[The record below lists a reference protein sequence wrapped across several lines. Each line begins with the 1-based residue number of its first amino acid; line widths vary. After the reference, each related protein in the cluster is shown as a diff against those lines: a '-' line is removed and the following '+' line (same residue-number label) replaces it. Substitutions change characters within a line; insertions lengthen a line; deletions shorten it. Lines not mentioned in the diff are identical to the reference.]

1 MGNMENHDI
10 TDAQLLSLQKL
21 ILFLSKK
28 YGIDLSKNIDF
39 HKECKG
45 EKCS

>member
-10 TDAQLLSLQKL
+10 TKKQLESLEKL

-28 YGIDLSKNIDF
+28 YGIDLTKTRDF
-39 HKECKG
+39 HKECK
-45 EKCS
+45 